1 MESSA
6 PYKLPIILSLGLMTG
21 CLDDNSHSTNTQ
33 ANNDENCPTTNLI
46 SQRTLTPTTLYY
58 GDASDGEFYLAADD
72 IFPLDEQIYNFSNVY
87 TEPGS
92 TLTVSDGARGGTEK
106 IVINSVGN
114 CDFFGDIMLADYN
127 GTLEI
132 NCYSTINFSIGS
144 ISLGATEL
152 TATDA
157 SSVVVNS
164 SELII
169 GEVSV
174 DFVPSFELIV
184 AEEFEFGSD
193 AIISTD
199 LSSVVINSGE
209 LTISG
214 VSAADV
220 PTLELGE
227 TSITNPPTFGV
238 VTTDPCAFEHNTSN
252 KQVHANL

>member
-46 SQRTLTPTTLYY
+46 SQRTLTPTTLYF
-58 GDASDGEFYLAADD
+58 GDASDGEFYLAEGDV
-72 IFPLDEQIYNFSNVY
+72 FLLDEQVYNFSNAY

-92 TLTVSDGARGGTEK
+92 TLTISDEARDGTGK

-127 GTLEI
+127 GELEI
-132 NCYSTINFSIGS
+132 NCFGTFNLGGFIYIGS
-144 ISLGATEL
+144 AINTSTGSINLE
-152 TATDA
+152 
-157 SSVVVNS
+157 N
-164 SELII
+164 SELIA
-169 GEVSV
+169 G
-174 DFVPSFELIV
+174 
-184 AEEFEFGSD
+184 EEFEFGSD